1 MVIIE
6 LNVLRIKFLF
16 GLVLRVF
23 IMKEFKLVEN
33 LNEVL
38 FKWLMLIFVLKL
50 LNLREIM
57 LGILLIF
64 NLDLFFFNG

>member
-38 FKWLMLIFVLKL
+38 FKW
-50 LNLREIM
+50 
-57 LGILLIF
+57 
-64 NLDLFFFNG
+64 

>member
-1 MVIIE
+1 MVIYE